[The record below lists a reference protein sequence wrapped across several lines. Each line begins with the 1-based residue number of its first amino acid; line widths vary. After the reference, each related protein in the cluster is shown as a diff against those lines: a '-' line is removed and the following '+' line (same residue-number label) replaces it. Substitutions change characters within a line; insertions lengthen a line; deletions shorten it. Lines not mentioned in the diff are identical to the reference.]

1 MLIERY
7 HKALG
12 KSNHGGQSLYDHIF
26 WSIEAGLRTAQLV
39 GIHEGPQLD
48 VMLMGIGIHDVGKLD
63 PDFQAMLQASRDG
76 RDLPPKRVKHEA
88 STLDYDHPT
97 LVENSLTALRD
108 EIRAYTGYTV
118 DLDNVAARMDD
129 VWTCAVTHHGLF
141 YLSFEDWG
149 EGSRPLIRRYWTSLY
164 PNEVR
169 RITLVDL
176 LVDYHPIGGLV
187 MLGDLMASYAF
198 EQERD
203 LAWAF
208 AGVETL
214 PDVFARLLKEA
225 EELETEIQA
234 YDPRNYALRE
244 TLTLLA
250 GGCSLAIVAEKG
262 DDNDK
267 R

>member
-7 HKALG
+7 QKALG
-12 KSNHGGQSLYDHIF
+12 KSNHGGQSLYDHTF
-26 WSIEAGLRTAQLV
+26 WSVEAGLRTARLA

-48 VMLMGIGIHDVGKLD
+48 VMLVGTAVHDAGKLD
-63 PDFQAMLQASRDG
+63 PDFQAMLEASRDK
-76 RDLPPKRVKHEA
+76 RDLPSKRVKHEA
-88 STLDYDHPT
+88 STFDYDHRP
-97 LVENSLTALRD
+97 LVENGLTALRD
-108 EIRAYTGYTV
+108 EIRALTGYTV
-118 DLDNVAARMDD
+118 NLDNLTGRLDD
-129 VWTCAVTHHGLF
+129 VWACAVTHHGLF

-149 EGSRPLIRRYWTSLY
+149 EGAQPLIRRYWTGLY

-208 AGVETL
+208 TGVETL
-214 PDVFARLLKEA
+214 PQVFERLLRQA
-225 EELETEIQA
+225 DGLEREIQV
-234 YDPRNYALRE
+234 YDPRDYALRE

-250 GGCSLAIVAEKG
+250 GGC
-262 DDNDK
+262 
-267 R
+267 

>member
-7 HKALG
+7 EEALG

-26 WSIEAGLRTAQLV
+26 WSVEAALRTARLARV
-39 GIHEGPQLD
+39 NAGRALD
-48 VMLMGIGIHDVGKLD
+48 VMLVATAVHDVGKLD
-63 PDFQAMLQASRDG
+63 PDFQAMLGASRDG
-76 RDLPPKRVKHEA
+76 RDLPSKRVKHEA
-88 STLDYDHPT
+88 STFDYDHPD
-97 LVENSLTALRD
+97 LVRSSLAAIRD
-108 EIRAYTGYTV
+108 EIRACAGYTL
-118 DLDNVAARMDD
+118 DLDNVTARMDD
-129 VWTCAVTHHGLF
+129 VWAGTVTHHGLF

-149 EGSRPLIRRYWTSLY
+149 EGEQPLIRRYWTSLY

-214 PDVFARLLKEA
+214 PQVFERLLGQAEA
-225 EELETEIQA
+225 LEEEIGA
-234 YDPRNYALRE
+234 YDPRNYALHE
-244 TLTLLA
+244 TLTLLS
-250 GGCSLAIVAEKG
+250 GGC
-262 DDNDK
+262 
-267 R
+267 